1 MWELILLPASV
12 CRWWSTL
19 FLIHVGKS
27 FHETIPF
34 LGDFLQ
40 YIRYIPHDHLI
51 HQGIELQQSPRTFEV
66 GWIRWSAE
74 RKFDGA
80 RSIQDA
86 TWLMILEGNPRSTS
100 RIPLISPHLR
110 LALRK
115 YHKSSRW
122 TVEPFIKTRC
132 FGGFLCHRL
141 WKLVGHSGLG
151 FGESRRGFP
160 LNSPLHSPVE
170 DNPSWVFDARVLD
183 EV

>member
-66 GWIRWSAE
+66 GWIRWSAVWE
-74 RKFDGA
+74 KIW
-80 RSIQDA
+80 RSQI
-86 TWLMILEGNPRSTS
+86 NS
-100 RIPLISPHLR
+100 RCNLANDLGGESQINFQNSPHIPSFKTCSAKIPQIQSLNR
-110 LALRK
+110 WTF
-115 YHKSSRW
+115 HKSEMFWWIRVIGS
-122 TVEPFIKTRC
+122 
-132 FGGFLCHRL
+132 
-141 WKLVGHSGLG
+141 GHL
-151 FGESRRGFP
+151 
-160 LNSPLHSPVE
+160 
-170 DNPSWVFDARVLD
+170 
-183 EV
+183 